1 MALNKTFS
9 SSRVRLMQTI
19 TQKCAHAIDRKAVCK
34 ADKNMSLLPCNNIE
48 LLLQTSVY
56 QVQRWYVIAKIW
68 SFEQFFFCLHFS
80 APQYI
85 LRQKSMPLISDKKAA
100 AYSNDSMQELHT
112 LRLGIVLPATD
123 NCPTT
128 YKNHVI
134 CSTKYIGCLNMRFM
148 CCLKV
153 VWKIGGKGG
162 WQGDLSQF

>member
-1 MALNKTFS
+1 
-9 SSRVRLMQTI
+9 
-19 TQKCAHAIDRKAVCK
+19 
-34 ADKNMSLLPCNNIE
+34 
-48 LLLQTSVY
+48 
-56 QVQRWYVIAKIW
+56 
-68 SFEQFFFCLHFS
+68 
-80 APQYI
+80 
-85 LRQKSMPLISDKKAA
+85 MPLISDKKAA

-153 VWKIGGKGG
+153 IRKIQDSSAPGAERGGG
-162 WQGDLSQF
+162 QGDLSQF